1 MQRTRSFSTQS
12 WLRDEGCS
20 EKAAGE
26 GMGGDAN
33 TDRGRREDSEV
44 IINTAKEQRH
54 VQELFCTVCR
64 NYNCLHVLSW
74 ALSIEQLPQ
83 RVQTRLKTSLS
94 ANAAGRGCGDVLFLP
109 TQKMMSPRVAVW
121 NAVSCTA
128 GGTRGVFEDCWG

>member
-1 MQRTRSFSTQS
+1 M
-12 WLRDEGCS
+12 
-20 EKAAGE
+20 
-26 GMGGDAN
+26 
-33 TDRGRREDSEV
+33 
-44 IINTAKEQRH
+44 
-54 VQELFCTVCR
+54 
-64 NYNCLHVLSW
+64 HVLSW
-74 ALSIEQLPQ
+74 ALSIELLPR